1 MNARA
6 AAFAALAAWAA
17 GGAGPGT
24 GTAAMPAMAAA
35 TQRYATP
42 APTITPVAMSA
53 SCRPEA
59 AAAVDLGAAWLLVR
73 APQIARGAFDQAIDA
88 DPDCALGYWGQALAR
103 FDDAADGTAAVAA
116 IEATIARAA
125 SVPARTPFERAAVA
139 ALIRLRAREAAP
151 GIPAAW
157 PARFAAYRDALC
169 ADPTPDR
176 AIRLWCARALADSWT
191 AGITASAS
199 IATPGIAPDATLRS
213 AALERIADLSREAPL
228 EVGAA
233 VIVLE
238 VAPDPGAPIVTRA
251 LAAIAA
257 GNPPAP
263 APHGLAARNA
273 LRRGDWAVAV
283 TAAGRARAA
292 GPDDPRAA
300 DALHVQI
307 EALLQRG
314 RRAEVY
320 ALAYR
325 ALPASRTVD
334 GSTIGARL
342 FARVVLGDRRIDA
355 RGLGDR
361 TALPID
367 ERSAAL
373 WPVVFVAGLD
383 AALRAWPGGD
393 ATLLGRARA
402 ATAALEAMAPGAGP
416 SEIAWARTLID
427 AAIAASQ
434 DEYPEAALRV
444 AHAIELE
451 RALAVADP
459 EMVPL
464 LPARELAAELWLR
477 TYRYEDARREAR
489 AVLAAHPQRVSP
501 LVVIARASTRLQDA
515 AAATEAWRRVRDLR
529 ADADADDPIRVEAQ
543 RALAASP

>member
-1 MNARA
+1 MNPRA
-6 AAFAALAAWAA
+6 AACAALAAWVAS
-17 GGAGPGT
+17 GAGT
-24 GTAAMPAMAAA
+24 GPFPRAAPAAA
-35 TQRYATP
+35 AQRYATAAP
-42 APTITPVAMSA
+42 AITPVAMSA

-59 AAAVDLGAAWLLVR
+59 AADVDLGAAWLLVR
-73 APQIARGAFDQAIDA
+73 APEIARGAFDRAVDA
-88 DPDCALGYWGQALAR
+88 DPDCALGYWGQAVAR
-103 FDDAADGTAAVAA
+103 FDAAADGTAAAVAA

-125 SVPARTPFERAAVA
+125 SVPAQTAFERAAVA
-139 ALIRLRAREAAP
+139 ALVRLRAREAAP
-151 GIPAAW
+151 GIAAAW

-169 ADPTPDR
+169 ADTTPDR

-199 IATPGIAPDATLRS
+199 IVAPGITPDATLRR

-228 EVGAA
+228 DVGAA

-238 VAPDPGAPIVTRA
+238 VAPDPGAPIVGRA
-251 LAAIAA
+251 IAAIAA

-263 APHGLAARNA
+263 APHALAARIA
-273 LRRGDWAVAV
+273 LRRGEWAAAV
-283 TAAGRARAA
+283 SAAERARGA

-314 RRAEVY
+314 RRAEGY

-325 ALPASRTVD
+325 TLKGGRATD
-334 GSTIGARL
+334 GSTAGARL
-342 FARVVLGDRRIDA
+342 FARVVLGDRRLDG

-367 ERSAAL
+367 EPSAAL

-402 ATAALEAMAPGAGP
+402 ATAALEAMAPGTRA

-434 DEYPEAALRV
+434 DEYPEAVLQV
-444 AHAIELE
+444 EHAIELE

-459 EMVPL
+459 ELVPL
-464 LPARELAAELWLR
+464 MSARELAAELWLR

-489 AVLAAHPQRVSP
+489 AVLEAQPQRLGP
-501 LVVIARASTRLQDA
+501 LVVIARASARLEDA

-543 RALAASP
+543 RALAGSP